1 MKLATKV
8 NIVGLIVLVVFGL
21 LIAAAYQGVRSNLLA
36 ARQGEIRHLVDTAWS
51 TANYFAELARRGELD
66 PAAAQLQAKSALAAQ
81 RFDGS
86 NYFWINDLEPRMVM
100 HPLKPELNGQSLG
113 AMKDPQGKALFQ
125 EMVKIAKTSGQG
137 FVEYAWDK
145 PGTSQP
151 VGKISYV
158 KLLPEWGWIVGAG
171 LYLDDIEAV
180 LDRAFWMALAV
191 MGLLTLL
198 TLGLRLVLQRG
209 VCRPLGKAVDM
220 LEALQQG
227 RLGQRLGFQR
237 SDEVGRLGRAMD
249 GFADNLQQEIL
260 EAFQRLSKGDL
271 TFAAQ
276 GLIRAPLAET
286 NATLGRLLGEV
297 NQVSQQI
304 AQSSAQ
310 VSDASQTQAQGALEQ
325 ASSVEQISAA
335 MTESMALV
343 EQAAAGAAHANELAA
358 RVRGMAETGNRQM
371 NDLVQAMG
379 EINVS
384 GASISKIIGVID
396 EIAFQTN
403 LLALNAAVEA
413 ARAGNHGRGFAV
425 VAEEVRNLA
434 ARSARAARETAEL
447 IEGAVTRATKGG
459 EVAELAAG
467 QLRKIGVEIDQ
478 VSKLVEGMACSTRE
492 QAVGIRQVTEGL
504 QRIDQVTQRSSAGA
518 EEGAASAQ
526 ELAAQAQ
533 MLHGLLGR
541 FRLQQGAAA
550 SPQPMAGA
558 DFGRNPGPASGPPRV
573 ARHTANQATLN
584 WAGMPKN

>member
-8 NIVGLIVLVVFGL
+8 NVVGLGVLVVFGII
-21 LIAAAYQGVRSNLLA
+21 IASAYQGIRSNLLA

-51 TANYFAELARRGELD
+51 TANHFAELARRGELD
-66 PAAAQLQAKSALAAQ
+66 REAAQLQAQAALRSQ
-81 RFDGS
+81 RFDGN

-100 HPLKPELNGQSLG
+100 HPLKPEIEGQAL
-113 AMKDPQGKALFQ
+113 AAITDPQGKALFQ
-125 EMVKIAKTSGQG
+125 EMVGVGKGSGQG
-137 FVEYAWDK
+137 FVEYVWDK
-145 PGTSQP
+145 PGASRP

-158 KLLPEWGWIVGAG
+158 KLLPEWGWMVGAG
-171 LYLDDIEAV
+171 LYLDDIGAV
-180 LDRAFWMALAV
+180 LDRAFWMALAA

-198 TLGLRLVLQRG
+198 TLGLSLVLQRG
-209 VCRPLGKAVDM
+209 VCHPLGRAVEM

-237 SDEVGRLGRAMD
+237 SDEVGRLGQVMD
-249 GFADNLQQEIL
+249 AFADNLQQEIL

-297 NQVSQQI
+297 NTIGQQI
-304 AQSSAQ
+304 AQSSAL
-310 VSDASQTQAQGALEQ
+310 VSDSAQAQAQGALEQ
-325 ASSVEQISAA
+325 ASSIEEISAA

-343 EQAAAGAAHANELAA
+343 EQAAAGASHANELAA
-358 RVRGMAETGNRQM
+358 RVRGMAETGNNQM
-371 NDLVQAMG
+371 NDLVKAMQ

-413 ARAGNHGRGFAV
+413 ARAGAHGRGFAV

-447 IEGAVTRATKGG
+447 IEGAVSRATRGG

-467 QLRKIGVEIDQ
+467 HLRKIETEIGQ
-478 VSKLVEGMACSTRE
+478 VSKLVEGMASSSRE

-504 QRIDQVTQRSSAGA
+504 QRIDQVTQRNSAGA
-518 EEGAASAQ
+518 EEGAASAE

-541 FRLQQGAAA
+541 FRLQQVTA
-550 SPQPMAGA
+550 SSQQAVAGA
-558 DFGRNPGPASGPPRV
+558 DFGWNPGLASGPPRMV
-573 ARHTANQATLN
+573 RHTANSAAIN
-584 WAGMPKN
+584 WAGMPKK